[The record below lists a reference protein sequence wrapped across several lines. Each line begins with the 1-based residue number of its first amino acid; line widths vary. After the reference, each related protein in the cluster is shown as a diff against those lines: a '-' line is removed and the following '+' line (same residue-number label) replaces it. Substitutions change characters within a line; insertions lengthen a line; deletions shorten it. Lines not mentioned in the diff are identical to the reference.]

1 MPGTLIICSAA
12 GYAVAFALELLGLRR
27 RLAWR
32 PVALRALMLY
42 ALAGPHHLSDQKRSQ
57 QQCAANFDRRLA
69 SLGRLAHRNRLLRC
83 LFYLPRSPTGVVLL
97 PITLGLMLSSHWAS
111 TEPLASGQSLH
122 IWGMIHGLMLLA
134 GTVTVCIGFLAGL
147 MYLAQSYSLK
157 HARSS
162 ANGLRLP
169 SLEWL
174 ERVNSRTLGLSAL
187 LIALGFI
194 SGVVMSIAKHRGEAT
209 YALWTDPVVLSLA
222 AMMLWLI
229 AAEVFRLVYPAAR
242 QGRKVA
248 YLTLASFVFLVIA
261 LTSFTL
267 LDTVHG
273 PNRRAAS
280 QSAIRS
286 PQSAIFRMNSAVRLA
301 MVGCT
306 HRHSSL
312 AVRERLAFTP
322 EQSRDALAAWRRD
335 ASRPRSRAPLDL
347 SSRRALRRGPR
358 PRSESR
364 SARAGPLSWPISTTC
379 RSKKSAAN

>member
-1 MPGTLIICSAA
+1 MPLGALIICSANA
-12 GYAVAFALELLGLRR
+12 YAFALALELLGIRLRF
-27 RLAWR
+27 AWR
-32 PVALRALMLY
+32 LSALRVATL
-42 ALAGPHHLSDQKRSQ
+42 
-57 QQCAANFDRRLA
+57 CAV
-69 SLGRLAHRNRLLRC
+69 LAHTVYLIRIATSNGALPISTADWLLWAAWLIAIIYFAA

-122 IWGMIHGLMLLA
+122 IWGMVHGLMLLA

-147 MYLAQSYSLK
+147 MYLAQSYLLK

-174 ERVNSRTLGLSAL
+174 ERVNSRTLALSAL

-194 SGVVMSIAKHRGEAT
+194 SGVVISIAKHRGEAT

-222 AMMLWLI
+222 AMMLWLA

-267 LDTVHG
+267 LDNIHG
-273 PNRRAAS
+273 PKSGRALTRQVFSNRRA
-280 QSAIRS
+280 
-286 PQSAIFRMNSAVRLA
+286 
-301 MVGCT
+301 
-306 HRHSSL
+306 
-312 AVRERLAFTP
+312 
-322 EQSRDALAAWRRD
+322 
-335 ASRPRSRAPLDL
+335 
-347 SSRRALRRGPR
+347 
-358 PRSESR
+358 RSEVPFKLR
-364 SARAGPLSWPISTTC
+364 TDLIT
-379 RSKKSAAN
+379 